1 MNWIRKEESKVKRE
15 VLITGA
21 TGDTGRAAV
30 KESITRGLT
39 VRAMVHRKDDR
50 SGALERLGAEV
61 MVGDLQKIDEIRQ
74 AMEGT
79 CAAYLVYPVQPG
91 LIDATVYFAQAAKE
105 TGVAAIVNLSQRS
118 ASRTSASHAC
128 QDTWIAE
135 QALNWSGLAVTH
147 LRPTYFLEWL
157 LYPWQL
163 PLFLEEG
170 ILRLPVGKGRHAPI
184 GSEDTGRV
192 VAAILENPTGHASQT
207 YPLFGPVEMDHD
219 EMAAELTKALG
230 RKIVF
235 ENISINDY
243 ATFLEK
249 KGLPA
254 YVIQHFEG
262 AMDDYQHGVMAG
274 MNDNVERLT
283 GQKPMSVGE
292 FARVHLDQ
300 LNPSLTSR
308 TAARPAFFPT
318 SITGENK

>member
-1 MNWIRKEESKVKRE
+1 MKRK

-30 KESITRGLT
+30 KEAIKRGLD

-50 SGALERLGAEV
+50 SGALEKLSAEV
-61 MVGDLQKIDEIRQ
+61 VVGDLRRIDEIRQ
-74 AMEGT
+74 AMEGV

-91 LIDATVYFAQAAKE
+91 LIDASIYFAQAAKE
-105 TGVAAIVNLSQRS
+105 AGVATIVNLSQRS

-135 QALNWSGLAVTH
+135 QALNWSGLPVTH

-163 PLFLEEG
+163 PLFREKG

-184 GSEDTGRV
+184 GSDDTGRV
-192 VAAILENPTGHASQT
+192 VAAILENPTGHTGET

-219 EMAAELTKALG
+219 QMAAELTNALG

-235 ENISINDY
+235 ENISIDDY
-243 ATFLEK
+243 AKFLK
-249 KGLPA
+249 QIGLPA

-274 MNDNVERLT
+274 VNNNVERLT
-283 GQKPMSVGE
+283 GQRPMSVGE
-292 FARVHLDQ
+292 FARAHSDQ
-300 LNPSLTSR
+300 LNPTLTGS
-308 TAARPAFFPT
+308 TAA
-318 SITGENK
+318 